1 MADAD
6 STQFGNPSAAMS
18 LDSPF
23 APFRWPVF
31 RRVWTANLTSAL
43 GSMIQM
49 TAAAWLMTELT
60 ESHLLVA
67 LVQASVTVP
76 VLLFGI
82 FAGVIADNYD
92 RRKVM
97 LIANIAMLVL
107 SAILAVLAW
116 IGAIGPYSLLF
127 FTMAIGA
134 GFALNGPSW
143 QASVRQMVPRE
154 DLPQAISLNTIA
166 YNAARSV
173 GPAIGGVVLSIWGPS
188 TAFTIN
194 ALSYLA
200 LVYILLRWR
209 PVTPPR
215 AQRHRVGAAIG
226 AGLRFAVSSSPVRRV
241 LTRALAFGI
250 GAISFQA
257 LLPLVAREQLKGSE
271 IGFGLMFGAF
281 GVGSVITAVWVA
293 RVRRR
298 FGPEAIV
305 SAASIIAALAV
316 TLLAVAP
323 NIPIAMAAAFMAG
336 CGHVSAMTSLN
347 VSIQMRSP
355 DELLGRSLSIFQ
367 SMIFGGMAVGS
378 AAWGTLSDFVGTPNA
393 LLASAAWLLASLVVL
408 RVLAPMPGIGEGHA
422 PPAV

>member
-1 MADAD
+1 MTEEPAARPK
-6 STQFGNPSAAMS
+6 PSS
-18 LDSPF
+18 SPF
-23 APFRWPVF
+23 APFRWPTF
-31 RRVWTANLTSAL
+31 RNIWIASLTSAL

-60 ESHLLVA
+60 PSHLLVA
-67 LVQASVTVP
+67 LVQASVTIP
-76 VLLFGI
+76 VLALAL

-92 RRKVM
+92 RRRVM
-97 LIANIAMLVL
+97 LAANLWMLVL
-107 SAILAVLAW
+107 SAALAALAW
-116 IGAIGPYSLLF
+116 AEMIDPFSLLF

-173 GPAIGGVVLSIWGPS
+173 GPAIGGVLLSIWGPS

-200 LVYILLRWR
+200 LVYILVRWKPEPAAR
-209 PVTPPR
+209 GP
-215 AQRHRVGAAIG
+215 RHRLGPAIS

-241 LTRALAFGI
+241 LLRALMFGFGI
-250 GAISFQA
+250 IAFQA
-257 LLPLVAREQLKGSE
+257 LLPLVAKEQLRGSE
-271 IGFGLMFGAF
+271 IAFGLMFGAF
-281 GVGSVITAVWVA
+281 GVGSVLTAVWIA
-293 RVRRR
+293 GIRRR

-305 SAASIIAALAV
+305 SFAGAIAACA
-316 TLLAVAP
+316 TALLALAP
-323 NIPIAMAAAFMAG
+323 NIAVAMVAAFLAG

-367 SMIFGGMAVGS
+367 AMIFGGMALG
-378 AAWGTLSDFVGTPNA
+378 AAVWGTLSDYIGTPAA
-393 LLASAAWLLASLVVL
+393 LLGSAGWLLVTVIVM
-408 RVLAPMPGIGEGHA
+408 RTLAPMPGIGEGHA
-422 PPAV
+422 SPAP